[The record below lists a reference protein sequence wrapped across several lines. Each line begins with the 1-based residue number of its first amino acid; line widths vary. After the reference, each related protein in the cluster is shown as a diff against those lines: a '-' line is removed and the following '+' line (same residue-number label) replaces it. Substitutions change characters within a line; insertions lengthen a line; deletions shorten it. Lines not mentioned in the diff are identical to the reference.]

1 MQEQFGNLIRKER
14 MAKGISQEK
23 LAELSNLHR
32 NYISDLERGKRNVSL
47 NNIMKLFNALD
58 IEVKIN
64 GNTILN
70 NLAPF

>member
-32 NYISDLERGKRNVSL
+32 NYISDLERGRRNVSL
-47 NNIMKLFNALD
+47 NNIMKLFKALD
-58 IEVKIN
+58 IKVKIN
-64 GNTILN
+64 GNDISN
-70 NLAPF
+70 NLDPL